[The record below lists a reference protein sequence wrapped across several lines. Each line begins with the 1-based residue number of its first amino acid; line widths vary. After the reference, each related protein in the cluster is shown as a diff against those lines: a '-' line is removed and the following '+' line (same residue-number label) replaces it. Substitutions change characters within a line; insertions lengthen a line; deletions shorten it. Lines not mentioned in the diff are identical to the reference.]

1 MRTQLTN
8 RRNRLS
14 KKFMKKCPVTSGTCL
29 NPMCMFGCIE
39 R

>member
-1 MRTQLTN
+1 MRTKLQ
-8 RRNRLS
+8 RRRKKLQ
-14 KKFMKKCPVTSGTCL
+14 KFMRKCPVTQGTCL

>member
-1 MRTQLTN
+1 MATKLKL
-8 RRNRLS
+8 RRKKLQ
-14 KKFMKKCPVTSGTCL
+14 KFMRKCPTAGGTCL